1 MKNAVIYA
9 RFSSS
14 NQREESIEGQVREC
28 EARAEA
34 DGYNII
40 KIYKDEAV
48 SGTSVEKR
56 SSFLQMIEEAK
67 AGFFQRIYVYKY
79 DRFARNV
86 VDSQTYEE
94 ILKRFNVEL
103 VSVKEGVPEGASG
116 FLVKGMHELLAQYY
130 SVNLSENVKRGHET
144 NALKCKWN
152 GSRIYGYKRSAD
164 GYFEIVEKE
173 AQAVRLMYELYDK
186 GYTMQQIVKELQPF
200 ESGNKN
206 GWHVMRVSRFLK
218 SPRYKGTYIYDK
230 HVVEDGIPAIV
241 DKELWERVNDKMNN
255 KSQCAPRRKC
265 KDFPLSAKLFDEY
278 GNAYVGTSGKSHTG
292 KTYYYYKNTATKELI
307 AKDLIDNAVAEALGD
322 VLSRDEA
329 FLDKLADEIMHEQD
343 KELEATS
350 KAVISAMDKIEKL
363 EKKIDNCV
371 DVICESGNISNIVE
385 RMEKMKDEKFE
396 LEQFVATS
404 KDQYITRDMVVFA
417 LSKLKDKIAPQ
428 FLADGMVESVIIKA
442 DKSLLITLNI
452 KEKTSTSIEPV
463 KVCLS
468 HEWWAG
474 REYIQTTGY
483 HIAFSNTRIILYC
496 GKSIA

>member
-28 EARAEA
+28 EARADAE
-34 DGYNII
+34 GYNII

-152 GSRIYGYKRSAD
+152 GGRVYGYKRSDD
-164 GYFEIVEKE
+164 GYFEIVEEE

-186 GYTMQQIVKELQPF
+186 GYTMKEIVQELKPF
-200 ESGNKN
+200 DSGNKN

-218 SPRYKGTYIYDK
+218 SPKYKGTYTYDK
-230 HVVEDGIPAIV
+230 HVVEHGIPAIV
-241 DKELWERVNDKMNN
+241 DDELWERVNSKMKN

-265 KDFPLSAKLFDEY
+265 KDFPLSTKLFDEY
-278 GNAYVGTSGKSHTG
+278 GNPYIGSSGRSHTG

-307 AKDLIDNAVAEALGD
+307 AKDLIDNAVSQALSD
-322 VLSRDEA
+322 ILSRDEA
-329 FLDKLADEIMHEQD
+329 FLDKLADEIMKEQD
-343 KELEATS
+343 RDMEATS
-350 KAVISAMDKIEKL
+350 QAIISAMSKIEKL
-363 EKKIDNCV
+363 DKQIDHCV

-385 RMEKMKDEKFE
+385 RMEKMKDEKYE

-404 KDQYITRDMVVFA
+404 KEQYITRDMVVFA
-417 LSKLKDKIAPQ
+417 LGKLKDKIAPQ
-428 FLADGMVESVIIKA
+428 FLADGMVESVIIMN
-442 DKSLLITLNI
+442 DKSLVITLNI
-452 KEKTSTSIEPV
+452 KEQTPTSNEPV
-463 KVCLS
+463 KVCLG
-468 HEWWAG
+468 HEWWGG
-474 REYIQTTGY
+474 RDYIQTQDY
-483 HIAFSNTRIILYC
+483 SIAFYKTKMLIRFTD
-496 GKSIA
+496 K